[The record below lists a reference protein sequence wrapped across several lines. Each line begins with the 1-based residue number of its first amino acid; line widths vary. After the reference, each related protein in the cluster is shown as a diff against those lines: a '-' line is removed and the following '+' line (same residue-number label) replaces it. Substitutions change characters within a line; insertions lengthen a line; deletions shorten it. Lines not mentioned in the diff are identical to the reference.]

1 MGYIP
6 RNAKWYLADLV
17 VEFRVEGES
26 DNLVH
31 YNLTLVR
38 ADSPEE
44 AYSKALVFGSHHES
58 SYKNPEGKQVQAV
71 FRGLRSLL
79 VVCDELEDGAELLYE
94 ERRGLTEEQITA
106 TLADKAALDVFVP
119 WTPPS

>member
-6 RNAKWYLADLV
+6 PDAKWYLADLV
-17 VEFRVEGES
+17 VELRIEGEP

-58 SYKNPEGKQVQAV
+58 SYKNPEGKQVHAV
-71 FRGLRSLL
+71 FRGLRDLL
-79 VVCDELEDGAELLYE
+79 VVYDELEDGAEILYDE
-94 ERRGLTEEQITA
+94 QRGLSEEQVASTVA
-106 TLADKAALDVFVP
+106 EKDALAVFQP
-119 WTPPS
+119 WTPLE